1 MLKTISIT
9 VSGKVQGIFYR
20 QSAKEKATALDI
32 NGSVKNLDDGSV
44 YIIAT
49 GTKEKLDELIRWCY
63 IGPPH
68 AMVTKVEV
76 KELQQQQFYRFTI
89 ER

>member
-32 NGSVKNLDDGSV
+32 TGSVKNLDDGSV
-44 YIIAT
+44 YIIAS
-49 GTKEKLDELIRWCY
+49 GAKEQLDELTRWCY

-68 AMVTKVEV
+68 ATVTKVEV
-76 KELQQQQFYRFTI
+76 KEL
-89 ER
+89 